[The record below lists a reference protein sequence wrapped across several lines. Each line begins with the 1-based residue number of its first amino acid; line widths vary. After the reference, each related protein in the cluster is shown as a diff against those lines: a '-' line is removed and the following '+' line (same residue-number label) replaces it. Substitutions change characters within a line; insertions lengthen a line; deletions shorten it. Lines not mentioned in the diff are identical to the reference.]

1 MNNTAT
7 LPLRQYNFTY
17 QDKPIRMLQ
26 EDRETWFVAADICTA
41 LGLPQV
47 SRAVGWISP
56 ASKKM
61 VKVALVQQ
69 PNRAVMMHVIDCIG
83 LEEIMM
89 QGTKQA
95 LDPFQ
100 RWLQREVVPVQQW
113 IEDKPYEA
121 AGVKNVAT
129 PELDSTGSQEAPP
142 ETAATTTAGAKLPRF
157 SRRDLLRL
165 AVEAEDE
172 CDELKQINA
181 ALLPKAEAYER
192 LAASKGSYSLG
203 EAAKLL
209 GIPQQGRN
217 NLIKLL
223 RRDGVLMANNVARQQ
238 FIDRGYFCVVQQD
251 YFAADG
257 SPHVRPVTRVFA
269 SGVEFI
275 RSRMENYIKRQL
287 VKPGKK

>member
-83 LEEIMM
+83 LEEIMP

-95 LDPFQ
+95 VNSFQ
-100 RWLQREVVPVQQW
+100 RWLEREVVPVQQW
-113 IEDKPYEA
+113 CEDNPHATAEVMGNVTIKPEKA
-121 AGVKNVAT
+121 DCAEVR
-129 PELDSTGSQEAPP
+129 P
-142 ETAATTTAGAKLPRF
+142 ETAATTRQGGDPAG
-157 SRRDLLRL
+157 
-165 AVEAEDE
+165 
-172 CDELKQINA
+172 
-181 ALLPKAEAYER
+181 
-192 LAASKGSYSLG
+192 GG
-203 EAAKLL
+203 
-209 GIPQQGRN
+209 
-217 NLIKLL
+217 
-223 RRDGVLMANNVARQQ
+223 
-238 FIDRGYFCVVQQD
+238 
-251 YFAADG
+251 
-257 SPHVRPVTRVFA
+257 
-269 SGVEFI
+269 
-275 RSRMENYIKRQL
+275 
-287 VKPGKK
+287 

>member
-181 ALLPKAEAYER
+181 ALL
-192 LAASKGSYSLG
+192 
-203 EAAKLL
+203 
-209 GIPQQGRN
+209 
-217 NLIKLL
+217 
-223 RRDGVLMANNVARQQ
+223 
-238 FIDRGYFCVVQQD
+238 CV
-251 YFAADG
+251 
-257 SPHVRPVTRVFA
+257 
-269 SGVEFI
+269 
-275 RSRMENYIKRQL
+275 
-287 VKPGKK
+287 